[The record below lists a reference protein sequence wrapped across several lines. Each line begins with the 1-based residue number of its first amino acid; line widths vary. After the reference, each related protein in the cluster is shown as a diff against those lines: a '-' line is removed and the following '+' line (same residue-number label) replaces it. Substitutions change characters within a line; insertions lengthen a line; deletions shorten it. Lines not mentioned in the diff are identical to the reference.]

1 MGFVYLHILILYS
14 KYFDPM
20 CVHHVNYKMHIITFW
35 GCFWQTS
42 IYHIYHEV
50 SFCLWTNNCN
60 ICFLIMSAVCC
71 LENQLKHWLF
81 IHPFDS
87 VWHFLYISTYPDI
100 HLISY
105 DIFCTFLI
113 ETNQLWISIR
123 IVTTWAHPL
132 TSEGFLR
139 VGLTQKLKFENIKV
153 PVYLL
158 LKPYKTLH
166 LETNDPAHKLN

>member
-35 GCFWQTS
+35 GCFWQTN

-50 SFCLWTNNCN
+50 SLCYKQTTVTFASLSCMLYAALQTNLN
-60 ICFLIMSAVCC
+60 
-71 LENQLKHWLF
+71 
-81 IHPFDS
+81 FDYS
-87 VWHFLYISTYPDI
+87 HI
-100 HLISY
+100 HLILY
-105 DIFCTFLI
+105 DTFCTFLI
-113 ETNQLWISIR
+113 GTNQLWISIR

-153 PVYLL
+153 PVLL
-158 LKPYKTLH
+158 LLEPYKTLH

>member
-60 ICFLIMSAVCC
+60 ICSLIMSAICC
-71 LENQLKHWLF
+71 LTNQLKLWLF
-81 IHPFDS
+81 TH
-87 VWHFLYISTYPDI
+87 I

-153 PVYLL
+153 PDYLL
-158 LKPYKTLH
+158 LEPYKTLH